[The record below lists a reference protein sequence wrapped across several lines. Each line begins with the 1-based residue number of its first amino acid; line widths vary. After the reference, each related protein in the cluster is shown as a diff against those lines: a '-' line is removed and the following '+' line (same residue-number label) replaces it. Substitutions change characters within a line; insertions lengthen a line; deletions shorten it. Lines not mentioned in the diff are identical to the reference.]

1 MKPETPLD
9 ICNLALAKLGQ
20 EPIESPYLYSTSNA
34 AVIQRACVSAYHPTR
49 RTLLCEQKP
58 AFAICS
64 ASLLSDSIDR
74 FHLPDDAMRVVGV
87 DTGADC
93 WYVETATRTLVVP
106 GRHAV
111 IVRYVYD
118 CEDVTRFSHEFVESF
133 VTALADSIREKLN
146 RDV

>member
-1 MKPETPLD
+1 MKPKLPLD

-20 EPIESPYLYSTSNA
+20 EPIESPYLYSTSNV
-34 AVIQRACVSAYHPTR
+34 AVIHRACVSAYHPNR

-87 DTGADC
+87 DTGAADC

-118 CEDVTRFSHEFVESF
+118 CEDVTRFSPEFVESF
-133 VTALADSIREKLN
+133 VAALADSIREKLY
-146 RDV
+146 

>member
-20 EPIESPYLYSTSNA
+20 EPIESPHRYSDTDA
-34 AVIQRACVSAYHPTR
+34 AVIQRACTAAYHPIR

-64 ASLLSDSIDR
+64 ASLLSNSIDR
-74 FHLPDDAMRVVGV
+74 FRLPNDAMRVVGV
-87 DTGADC
+87 YTGAADC

-118 CEDVTRFSHEFVESF
+118 CEEVTRFSPEFVESF
-133 VTALADSIREKLN
+133 VAALADAIREKLY
-146 RDV
+146 

>member
-20 EPIESPYLYSTSNA
+20 EPIKSPYIYSASNA
-34 AVIQRACVSAYHPTR
+34 AVIQRACCAAYHPNR

-58 AFAICS
+58 TFAICS

-118 CEDVTRFSHEFVESF
+118 CEDVTRFSPEFVESF
-133 VTALADSIREKLN
+133 VAALANSIRAKLN
-146 RDV
+146 

>member
-20 EPIESPYLYSTSNA
+20 EPIESICPFGSSAL
-34 AVIQRACVSAYHPTR
+34 QRACYSSYHPTR
-49 RTLLCEQKP
+49 RTALCEQKP

-87 DTGADC
+87 DSGADC

-118 CEDVTRFSHEFVESF
+118 CEDVARFSPEFVDSF
-133 VTALADSIREKLN
+133 VAALADSIREKLY
-146 RDV
+146 